1 MNFADFLFDCLTVIE
16 MEQRLP
22 RSKVRHALSVYAP
35 LGTPSSTIDEWWY
48 VACQTLLATGLVS
61 EVDNVF
67 IWKSENTSRQAVTAD
82 DLGLN

>member
-1 MNFADFLFDCLTVIE
+1 
-16 MEQRLP
+16 
-22 RSKVRHALSVYAP
+22 
-35 LGTPSSTIDEWWY
+35 